1 MTARSKESILI
12 YVLVTIFGLG
22 SSITGALFAAAK
34 IGDDRYVRRE
44 DFVEKFTSIKM
55 DMAAQ
60 KTDLDYIKKA
70 VDELRKIP
78 AKADATSGAS
88 MSRTRRG
95 AKAGQAQ
102 RIMPD
107 D

>member
-22 SSITGALFAAAK
+22 SSITGALFAVARV
-34 IGDDRYVRRE
+34 GDDRYVRRE
-44 DFVEKFTSIKM
+44 EFVEKFASIKM

-70 VDELRKIP
+70 IDEVRKS
-78 AKADATSGAS
+78 AKPDATSGAS

-95 AKAGQAQ
+95 AKSVQAH
-102 RIMPD
+102 RATSD
-107 D
+107 E

>member
-22 SSITGALFAAAK
+22 SSITGALFAVAK
-34 IGDDRYVRRE
+34 IGDDRYVKRE

-70 VDELRKIP
+70 VDEVRKSTKP
-78 AKADATSGAS
+78 DATSGAS
-88 MSRTRRG
+88 MSWTRRG
-95 AKAGQAQ
+95 TKSIQAQ
-102 RIMPD
+102 RVTPD
-107 D
+107 E